1 MRLKVDS
8 QEKVKKI
15 ASSLTVGGVNEKGQS
30 RVRSSTLEPK
40 PSLIITMQIV
50 GSPKVP

>member
-8 QEKVKKI
+8 QEKVKI
-15 ASSLTVGGVNEKGQS
+15 ASSLTIGGVNEKGQS